1 MPEDK
6 VIKSGQFT
14 LYRLLFLGIA
24 GAIIAL
30 FVARGGVW
38 LTVGY
43 FAITLALC
51 VLLFIIAI
59 DYGVTLDKVNPQGLP
74 ASAQVPGLELSPT
87 TEVFKPT
94 VSEPRPKRKGSR
106 PAKRRR

>member
-14 LYRLLFLGIA
+14 LPRLLFLGAA
-24 GAIIAL
+24 GLLIVF
-30 FVARGGVW
+30 FVARGGAW

-43 FAITLALC
+43 FSMTLALC
-51 VLLFIIAI
+51 VLLFLIAI
-59 DYGVTLDKVNPQGLP
+59 DYGVTLDKVTAQGQP
-74 ASAQVPGLELSPT
+74 ASGPAPALDLSAPS
-87 TEVFKPT
+87 EVFKPT
-94 VSEPRPKRKGSR
+94 ASEPRPKRKGSR